1 MDDIVIR
8 AENLGKQ
15 YLIGKVQ
22 DGNRTF
28 REALT
33 DVFASPFRRAGLLG
47 GVASGALELP
57 KAFWALRDVSFQ
69 VKQGEMIALI
79 GRKGAGKSTLLKLLS
94 RVTEPTSGYAEMRGR
109 VASRLEVGA
118 GFHSELTG
126 RENVYLNAAIL
137 GITKKD
143 MRRQFDEIVAFSE
156 TEDFIDTPVK
166 YYSSERFRS
175 LAFAVSA
182 HLEPEIL
189 LVDEVLA
196 VGGARFQTKCLNKI
210 RSLGKQGKTV
220 ILVSHNMSQ
229 AMNLCTR
236 AILLGDGTIQEDGP
250 CYQVVAK
257 HQVSGFAVPAA
268 RECEWCG
275 QPVGGELL
283 AAPKEG

>member
-1 MDDIVIR
+1 
-8 AENLGKQ
+8 LQ
-15 YLIGKVQ
+15 
-22 DGNRTF
+22 
-28 REALT
+28 
-33 DVFASPFRRAGLLG
+33 AG
-47 GVASGALELP
+47 AAAELP
-57 KAFWALRDVSFQ
+57 KEFRELRDVSFL

-94 RVTEPTSGYAEMRGR
+94 RVTEPTSGYAEIRGR

-137 GITKKD
+137 GITKKET
-143 MRRQFDEIVAFSE
+143 RRQFDEIVAFSE

-196 VGGARFQTKCLNKI
+196 VGGSRFQTKCLNKI

-220 ILVSHNMSQ
+220 ILVSHNMPVVR
-229 AMNLCTR
+229 NLCTR
-236 AILLGDGTIQEDGP
+236 AILLSDGAIQEDGP
-250 CYQVVAK
+250 CYQVVKK
-257 HQVSGFAVPAA
+257 HEVSGFAVPGAP
-268 RECEWCG
+268 ECEWCG
-275 QPVGGELL
+275 QPVVGELL
-283 AAPKEG
+283 AAPKEA